1 MVKSTNAKVIARFLN
16 GQEAKSNN
24 MLSARDHHGEL
35 CLYSYRLKIARYT
48 GSGAG
53 MGDAYYLYDYRAGG
67 LGMRSH
73 TTSTHVG
80 LLHRMAAEETK
91 CGGALEY
98 KSVESIWCMD
108 NNRVNS
114 TVVDYR
120 MS

>member
-1 MVKSTNAKVIARFLN
+1 MPTNAQVIARFLN
-16 GQEAKSNN
+16 GQQAQNKN
-24 MLSARDHHGEL
+24 MLSDYDQHGEL

-67 LGMRSH
+67 LGMRSM
-73 TTSTHVG
+73 TTSQHVG

-108 NNRVNS
+108 NNTVSR

>member
-1 MVKSTNAKVIARFLN
+1 MPTNKQVIARFLN
-16 GQEAKSNN
+16 GQQAQNKN
-24 MLSARDHHGEL
+24 MLSDYDEHGEL
-35 CLYSYRLKIARYT
+35 SLYSYRLKIARYT

-67 LGMRSH
+67 LGMRSM
-73 TTSTHVG
+73 TTSQHVG

-108 NNRVNS
+108 NNRVDR

>member
-1 MVKSTNAKVIARFLN
+1 MPTNAQVIARFLN
-16 GQEAKSNN
+16 GQQAQNKN
-24 MLSARDHHGEL
+24 MLSDYDEHGEL

-48 GSGAG
+48 GSGPG

-67 LGMRSH
+67 LGMRSM
-73 TTSTHVG
+73 TTSQHVG
-80 LLHRMAAEETK
+80 LVHRMAAEETK

-108 NNRVNS
+108 NNRVDR

>member
-1 MVKSTNAKVIARFLN
+1 MPTNKQVIARFLN
-16 GQEAKSNN
+16 GQQAQNKN
-24 MLSARDHHGEL
+24 MLSDYDQHGEL

-53 MGDAYYLYDYRAGG
+53 MGDAYYLYDYRAGA
-67 LGMRSH
+67 LGMRSQ

-91 CGGALEY
+91 CGGALEH

-108 NNRVNS
+108 NNRVDR

>member
-1 MVKSTNAKVIARFLN
+1 MPTNAQVIARFLN
-16 GQEAKSNN
+16 GQQAQNKN
-24 MLSARDHHGEL
+24 MLADYDQHGEL

-67 LGMRSH
+67 LGMRSM
-73 TTSTHVG
+73 TTSQHVG

>member
-1 MVKSTNAKVIARFLN
+1 MAKSTNAKVIARFLN

-35 CLYSYRLKIARYT
+35 CLYSYCLKIARYT

-53 MGDAYYLYDYRAGG
+53 MGDAYYLYDYRAGA
-67 LGMRSH
+67 LGMRSQ
-73 TTSTHVG
+73 TTSKHVG

-108 NNRVNS
+108 NNRVDR

-120 MS
+120 TK

>member
-1 MVKSTNAKVIARFLN
+1 MPTNAQVIARFLK
-16 GQEAKSNN
+16 GQIARNAS
-24 MLSARDHHGEL
+24 MLSHYDEHGEL

-67 LGMRSH
+67 LGMRSM
-73 TTSTHVG
+73 TTSQHVG

>member
-1 MVKSTNAKVIARFLN
+1 MAKSTNAKVIARFLK
-16 GQEAKSNN
+16 GQPAKSNN
-24 MLSARDHHGEL
+24 MLSARDQHGEL
-35 CLYSYRLKIARYT
+35 CLYSYCLKIARYT
-48 GSGAG
+48 GDGAG
-53 MGDAYYLYDYRAGG
+53 MGDTYYLYDYRAGA
-67 LGMRSH
+67 LGMRSI
-73 TTSTHVG
+73 TTSQHVG

-108 NNRVNS
+108 NNRVDR

>member
-1 MVKSTNAKVIARFLN
+1 MPTNAQVIARFLN
-16 GQEAKSNN
+16 GQPAQNKN
-24 MLSARDHHGEL
+24 MLSDYDEHGEL
-35 CLYSYRLKIARYT
+35 SLYSYRLKIARYT
-48 GSGAG
+48 GDGAG
-53 MGDAYYLYDYRAGG
+53 MGDAYYLYDYRAGA
-67 LGMRSH
+67 LGMRSM
-73 TTSTHVG
+73 TTSQHVG

-108 NNRVNS
+108 NNRVDR

>member
-1 MVKSTNAKVIARFLN
+1 MPTNAQVIARFLN
-16 GQEAKSNN
+16 CQIARNAS
-24 MLSARDHHGEL
+24 MLSHYDEHGEL

-53 MGDAYYLYDYRAGG
+53 MGDAYYLYDYRAGA
-67 LGMRSH
+67 LGMRSQ
-73 TTSTHVG
+73 TTSKHVG